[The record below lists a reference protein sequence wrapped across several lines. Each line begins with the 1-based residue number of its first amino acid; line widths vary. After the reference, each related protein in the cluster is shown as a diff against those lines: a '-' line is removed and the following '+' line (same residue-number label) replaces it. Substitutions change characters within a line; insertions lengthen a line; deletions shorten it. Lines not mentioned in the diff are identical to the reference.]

1 MLKHI
6 YSLGLSNAEKKD
18 DEYDE
23 DYLDETLVAAIH
35 GGQEEFI
42 KGLETFL
49 DNFVEDTEK

>member
-1 MLKHI
+1 MKHI